1 VSYIIAGDET
11 LDHDLVLYKLKELFG
26 MERIMIGGGG
36 TLNWSF
42 LQAGLVDEVSI
53 VMGPFANGDFD
64 MPGLFKVADPYSTI
78 EPITFSV
85 KDVQVLE
92 DDVVWLRY
100 TVDK

>member
-1 VSYIIAGDET
+1 
-11 LDHDLVLYKLKELFG
+11 
-26 MERIMIGGGG
+26 
-36 TLNWSF
+36 
-42 LQAGLVDEVSI
+42 
-53 VMGPFANGDFD
+53 MGPFANGDFD